1 MKELR
6 CMMKSVPEFWQS
18 RHCRLV
24 YVTYR
29 KVSVADE
36 KMTCRQE
43 AGWYRGIDMIVP
55 LHVLCEGIFLCHVA
69 SDRARRPNVPENIL
83 YAQIR
88 VHKLK
93 QYQDKKQ
100 QK

>member
-1 MKELR
+1 M
-6 CMMKSVPEFWQS
+6 
-18 RHCRLV
+18 

-36 KMTCRQE
+36 EMTCRQE

-55 LHVLCEGIFLCHVA
+55 LHVLCEGIFLCYVA

>member
-1 MKELR
+1 
-6 CMMKSVPEFWQS
+6 
-18 RHCRLV
+18 V

-36 KMTCRQE
+36 EMTCRQE

>member
-1 MKELR
+1 M
-6 CMMKSVPEFWQS
+6 
-18 RHCRLV
+18 

-29 KVSVADE
+29 KVSVNVLFA
-36 KMTCRQE
+36 QE

-83 YAQIR
+83 YAQIC

-93 QYQDKKQ
+93 QYQDKK
-100 QK
+100 

>member
-1 MKELR
+1 M
-6 CMMKSVPEFWQS
+6 
-18 RHCRLV
+18 

-36 KMTCRQE
+36 EMTCRQE

-69 SDRARRPNVPENIL
+69 SDRAWRENVPENIL

-93 QYQDKKQ
+93 QYQDKNNTFYMEENELWQQ
-100 QK
+100 QKQMYMKW

>member
-1 MKELR
+1 M
-6 CMMKSVPEFWQS
+6 
-18 RHCRLV
+18 

-29 KVSVADE
+29 KVSVNIFS
-36 KMTCRQE
+36 QE

-69 SDRARRPNVPENIL
+69 SNRARRPNVPENIL

>member
-1 MKELR
+1 
-6 CMMKSVPEFWQS
+6 
-18 RHCRLV
+18 
-24 YVTYR
+24 
-29 KVSVADE
+29 
-36 KMTCRQE
+36 MTCRQE

-69 SDRARRPNVPENIL
+69 SDRAWRENVSENIL

>member
-1 MKELR
+1 M
-6 CMMKSVPEFWQS
+6 
-18 RHCRLV
+18 

-55 LHVLCEGIFLCHVA
+55 LHVLCEGIFFVIGNSLEF
-69 SDRARRPNVPENIL
+69 PMTKKGTNVPMMRTR
-83 YAQIR
+83 A
-88 VHKLK
+88 KM
-93 QYQDKKQ
+93 
-100 QK
+100 

>member
-1 MKELR
+1 M
-6 CMMKSVPEFWQS
+6 
-18 RHCRLV
+18 

-36 KMTCRQE
+36 EMTCRQE

-69 SDRARRPNVPENIL
+69 SDRARHPNVPENIL